1 MCTIAAPDVVHRI
14 PGMEL
19 WLALFEDMDR
29 NIVAPMCEKKLPA

>member
-1 MCTIAAPDVVHRI
+1 MIEAPEPAYCT

-29 NIVAPMCEKKLPA
+29 NIVALMRQKAVSD